1 MSHSPG
7 APTRLLVAVAHPDDE
22 TFGCGGLLLH
32 AAAAGTVWNTGGCKS
47 WYLDANGIPASWPWS
62 FQRYQD
68 EMAHPDLDDFELI
81 S

>member
-32 AAAAGTVWNTGGCKS
+32 AAAAGRRWKKGAVARG
-47 WYLDANGIPASWPWS
+47 
-62 FQRYQD
+62 
-68 EMAHPDLDDFELI
+68 PDTLLHHHHLLTRVMRG
-81 S
+81 